1 MARIVGNTYSSFVN
15 ESRATLASYF
25 VSQQKKGLLKNVSPE
40 IAVRAFMG
48 MLFNYFRTEEIMKEN
63 GMTKKRMEQH
73 IREFVSIF
81 VHGTM
86 NSN

>member
-1 MARIVGNTYSSFVN
+1 
-15 ESRATLASYF
+15 
-25 VSQQKKGLLKNVSPE
+25 
-40 IAVRAFMG
+40 
-48 MLFNYFRTEEIMKEN
+48 MKEN

-86 NSN
+86 NGK